1 MHDLATAAAGRAIEL
16 APDLAVAHSTLGF
29 ILFQGRLDAR
39 AAREPFERSAALG
52 AGESTVMAR
61 YAQFC
66 ARTGRDAEA
75 TAAMR
80 RAVALDPLN
89 PLIHRAEGSINYAAR
104 RYEATIVPLRKALE
118 MNPRMSRA
126 HAEIG
131 DALLNLGR
139 IDEARAEFALEPA
152 APFRLA
158 GLALSAER
166 AADLPAARTTLA
178 ELVAT
183 LGDQVL
189 YQQAQVLAQLGE
201 IVPALEC
208 LERAR
213 AAGDAGLIY
222 ARNDPFL
229 DPLRDATRMDQL
241 LDEIGFDRPA
251 RAGV

>member
-1 MHDLATAAAGRAIEL
+1 
-16 APDLAVAHSTLGF
+16 
-29 ILFQGRLDAR
+29 
-39 AAREPFERSAALG
+39 
-52 AGESTVMAR
+52 
-61 YAQFC
+61 
-66 ARTGRDAEA
+66 
-75 TAAMR
+75 MR

>member
-1 MHDLATAAAGRAIEL
+1 
-16 APDLAVAHSTLGF
+16 
-29 ILFQGRLDAR
+29 
-39 AAREPFERSAALG
+39 
-52 AGESTVMAR
+52 MAR

-89 PLIHRAEGSINYAAR
+89 PLIHRAEGLNNYAAR
-104 RYEATIVPLRKALE
+104 RYEASIAPLRKGLE

-139 IDEARAEFALEPA
+139 IDEARAEYALEPA
-152 APFRLA
+152 ADFRLT
-158 GLALSAER
+158 GLALSAQR
-166 AADLPAARTTLA
+166 AGDLSAARATLA

-183 LGDQVL
+183 LGDRVL

-201 IVPALEC
+201 IMPALEC

-229 DPLRDATRMDQL
+229 DPLRGESRMDQL
-241 LDEIGFDRPA
+241 LDGIGFDRPA
-251 RAGV
+251 RPGV